1 MNTDRVSY
9 YSNLI
14 GYIYTFMEVV
24 DNGNIRNEKALQNIE
39 QAKQMAEDIVQIP
52 KEKRTEAIV
61 NAIPG
66 IEIQR
71 MGQHRLVIYKGKD
84 FQVKNTGTP
93 KRIEEIYQPMN
104 AEDIQNFVLSHE
116 VYNKIMRENRQ

>member
-1 MNTDRVSY
+1 
-9 YSNLI
+9 
-14 GYIYTFMEVV
+14 
-24 DNGNIRNEKALQNIE
+24 
-39 QAKQMAEDIVQIP
+39 MAEDVVKLP

-71 MGQHRLVIYKGKD
+71 MGQHRLVIYKGKA
-84 FQVKNTGTP
+84 FQLKNTGTP

>member
-1 MNTDRVSY
+1 MDKNRLSY

-14 GYIYTFMEVV
+14 GYIFTFMEVV
-24 DNGNIRNEKALQNIE
+24 DNGSIPKDKAIQNLE
-39 QAKQMAEDIVQIP
+39 DAKEMAAEVVELP
-52 KEKRTEAIV
+52 KEKRTEAITG
-61 NAIPG
+61 ALPG
-66 IEIQR
+66 VDIQR
-71 MGQHRLVIYKGKD
+71 IGQHRIVTYKGKG

-104 AEDIQNFVLSHE
+104 YEEVQNFVLSHE

>member
-24 DNGNIRNEKALQNIE
+24 DNGSIRNEKALQNIE
-39 QAKQMAEDIVQIP
+39 QAKQMAEDVVKLP

-71 MGQHRLVIYKGKD
+71 MGQHRLVIYKGKA
-84 FQVKNTGTP
+84 FQLKNTGTP